1 MKDYKGIYHGT
12 TSTTNYYEFGAHFQ
26 YLELYNALNKL
37 KKERAENIPLN
48 DDSLLKLENKEEKE
62 PSKKRKK
69 YKLKTLDIKDIKES
83 KKYLGLE
90 TDINEKSKE
99 KGKNKFSTIEEEQ
112 ENNIKDN
119 RRKKSRLLTKSL
131 DKIVL
136 PKIKIKNLNNEDN
149 SKDKILSPIK
159 LLEEK
164 KDKNNYQI
172 GRLSKSLNLKKK
184 NASEKKDNF
193 PKINSNYFKDII
205 IEEKDNKE
213 MVEETQSRFKDNNES
228 IKIFNNNEDNNIRKG
243 KILKKLATRRIE
255 RVSLINN
262 EQEKNFELL
271 PKSSIKLDRLKS
283 IFEKEKE
290 IKRINLFLGQK
301 NNYSTNN
308 RNLMNEEMAQQIHNL
323 KMQILS
329 NPGGK

>member
-26 YLELYNALNKL
+26 YLELYNALDKL

-69 YKLKTLDIKDIKES
+69 YKLKTLDIKGIKES

-99 KGKNKFSTIEEEQ
+99 KGKKFSTIEEEQ
-112 ENNIKDN
+112 ENNIKEN

-205 IEEKDNKE
+205 IEEKNNKE

-243 KILKKLATRRIE
+243 KILKKLSTRRME